1 MSPKDYTAMSEAE
14 RDAAALAE
22 MQADLEGGAKLPTIA
37 LRNVS
42 FVDVR
47 ALRKMLGMTQEAFAQ
62 AFGFS
67 VSAVRN
73 WEQSRRL
80 PDRSTR
86 ILLNV
91 IAEEP
96 ERVQRIAREAF

>member
-1 MSPKDYTAMSEAE
+1 MTQKAYAKMSEAE

-22 MQADLEGGAKLPTIA
+22 VAADRDGTAALPTIA
-37 LRNVS
+37 LRNVP

-47 ALRKMLGMTQEAFAQ
+47 ALRKMLGMTQEAFAT

-96 ERVQRIAREAF
+96 ERVKRIAREAL

>member
-22 MQADLEGGAKLPTIA
+22 MQADLAGGPKLPTIA

-47 ALRKMLGMTQEAFAQ
+47 ALRKTLGMTQEAFAS

-73 WEQSRRL
+73 WEQARRL

-96 ERVQRIAREAF
+96 ERVQRIAREAL